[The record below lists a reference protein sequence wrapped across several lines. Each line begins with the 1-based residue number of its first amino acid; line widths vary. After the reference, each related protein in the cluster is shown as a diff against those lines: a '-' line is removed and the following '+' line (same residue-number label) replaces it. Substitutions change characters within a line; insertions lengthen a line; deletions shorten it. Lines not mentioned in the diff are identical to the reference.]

1 MNVTVECLVYHDFP
15 VVEWIAW
22 FTNNGRETTPLLR
35 DILAIDGSFS
45 GASPV
50 VYHCNGD
57 YRNDECYEPVETP
70 LNAGET
76 LGFAPRG
83 GRPCDDVFPYYR
95 VTFEG
100 CGLTMAVDWPGQW
113 SVSFKRLAEGVY
125 IHAGQAVELCR

>member
-1 MNVTVECLVYHDFP
+1 MNVKVECLVYHDFP

-70 LNAGET
+70 LNAGKRSDSPLEVA
-76 LGFAPRG
+76 APAMT
-83 GRPCDDVFPYYR
+83 CFPIT
-95 VTFEG
+95 V
-100 CGLTMAVDWPGQW
+100 
-113 SVSFKRLAEGVY
+113 
-125 IHAGQAVELCR
+125 